1 MNAVHGTCHPIS
13 DPLKVRLLVADA
25 SRSDQTICLAVS
37 PALKAIGVPSRP
49 RLFEAKR
56 AISDYEK
63 RNHTRVDY
71 ITATPRM
78 SLYEKIS
85 AQIYSIILKYAS
97 PSDVHVYSIDESFIV
112 ATPYLH
118 LYENAARRA
127 GIHPAHLM
135 AMTIIAFRNLNFA
148 IASGVADL

>member
-1 MNAVHGTCHPIS
+1 MDEPRTYIAIDMKSFYASCEAVSMGL
-13 DPLKVRLLVADA
+13 DPLKVRLLVADS

-63 RNHTRVDY
+63 RTGTHVDY

-78 SLYEKIS
+78 ALYEKIS
-85 AQIYSIILKYAS
+85 AQIYSIILKYAA
-97 PSDVHVYSIDESFIV
+97 PSDVHVYSIDESFID

-118 LYENAARRA
+118 LYEKDAENLSLFLVKSRA
-127 GIHPAHLM
+127 
-135 AMTIIAFRNLNFA
+135 
-148 IASGVADL
+148 S